1 MRIRRRYA
9 ILVAVAATAFAAFG
23 AAGVA
28 QANNVSSLPTW
39 NVTPSALPGNG
50 TGGNPAFANVQLNVR
65 THTNYTSPGNKP
77 AGGFAKTVTVM
88 YDNDGAINLT
98 GIPRC
103 TATFGGSTTIAQ
115 AWERCGP
122 GADTAPEVNA
132 YLSPPGAV
140 SGRVS
145 TAPASN
151 FPGCTLVFNGP
162 LQNGNPTT
170 ILFSR
175 ITLIANGTAN
185 CANPATNSSGNT
197 SVTLKGT
204 ITNAGVADFG
214 KKLTVP
220 NIDLQPLP
228 LDDFTAS
235 VRRGNVFTSRCFDTN
250 RILNIRGIFRYSG
263 TGEPTDT
270 VNSTQQCT
278 VQN

>member
-9 ILVAVAATAFAAFG
+9 ILAFASVAVLAV
-23 AAGVA
+23 AGVA
-28 QANNVSSLPTW
+28 SANNTSSVAGSK
-39 NVTPSALPGNG
+39 VTPSALPKN
-50 TGGNPAFANVQLNVR
+50 TRKPIALFTH

-77 AGGFAKTVTVM
+77 AGGFAKTVTVF
-88 YDNDGAINLT
+88 YDDDGTINLT

-132 YLSPPGAV
+132 YLSPPTAV

-151 FPGCTLVFNGP
+151 FNGCTLVFNGP
-162 LQNGNPTT
+162 LKNGNPTT

-175 ITLIANGTAN
+175 ITLVANGTPN
-185 CANPATNSSGNT
+185 CSNPATNSSGNT
-197 SVTLKGT
+197 SVTLTGT

-228 LDDFTAS
+228 LDDFTANVKRAS
-235 VRRGNVFTSRCFDTN
+235 VFTSRCFDANHT
-250 RILNIRGIFRYSG
+250 LNIRGTFVYSG
-263 TGEPTDT
+263 SGEPTDT
-270 VNSTQQCT
+270 ANSTQQCT